1 MEKNR
6 NLRELDVSYNDIPLS
21 QMLQFA
27 RILGK
32 DRKLTRVD
40 LSWNSLAL
48 RQPVTRI
55 GEMESCG
62 TKLIK
67 SAVDGIQA
75 AQRQFLEERARKEE
89 EEQRRRNEAAAQAE
103 EAK

>member
-1 MEKNR
+1 
-6 NLRELDVSYNDIPLS
+6 
-21 QMLQFA
+21 
-27 RILGK
+27 
-32 DRKLTRVD
+32 
-40 LSWNSLAL
+40 
-48 RQPVTRI
+48 
-55 GEMESCG
+55 MESRG

-89 EEQRRRNEAAAQAE
+89 EEQRRRSEAAALAE